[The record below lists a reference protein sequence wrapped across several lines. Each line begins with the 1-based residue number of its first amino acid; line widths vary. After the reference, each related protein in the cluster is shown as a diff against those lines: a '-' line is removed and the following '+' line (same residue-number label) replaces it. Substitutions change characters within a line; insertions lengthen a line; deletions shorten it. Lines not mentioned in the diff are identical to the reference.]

1 MEAQSNSN
9 TAEGVGNDGGAVG
22 MDGSAAALSS
32 AAIGNGSI
40 EFDTSSGIPEA
51 EQRDI
56 LAGIESITVKNRL
69 SLSEEQKDL
78 LVKGKIR
85 AKRGGLRFPLI
96 VNITALVLLAA
107 AIFILYTFHNKDEAE
122 IREGRTIYNS
132 AERALIREIRRETA
146 RELEE
151 KEKEIYLIASKLTGV
166 DAELQELYSNNQELT
181 AEQRAIEQN
190 LHRLQEEYRGS
201 LGLLQNERSQILEAS
216 RVREAGLRTQ
226 LEERTSELTAVSEQ
240 NRAARAEL
248 ERLSSD
254 QEKTAAIEAQL
265 SARYATAAAQI
276 FMDKLSDGRDSLA
289 KIREFLNTPSFQ
301 SVPTF
306 QLRKE
311 LYLASVDALER
322 MINKTNETENALAE
336 GNAAIG
342 EYEKQVADLQSQR
355 TRREEEAAKLSRDLT
370 AAESRTAALQDQV
383 SSQQRT
389 LNERD
394 SAIANLQSE
403 KTTLTQQV
411 TARDST
417 IANLQSERTA
427 LTQTVTARENTINE
441 LRSENTAQA
450 ASIESLNAQLANIRQ
465 TLQSLT
471 Q

>member
-1 MEAQSNSN
+1 
-9 TAEGVGNDGGAVG
+9 
-22 MDGSAAALSS
+22 
-32 AAIGNGSI
+32 
-40 EFDTSSGIPEA
+40 
-51 EQRDI
+51 
-56 LAGIESITVKNRL
+56 
-69 SLSEEQKDL
+69 
-78 LVKGKIR
+78 
-85 AKRGGLRFPLI
+85 
-96 VNITALVLLAA
+96 
-107 AIFILYTFHNKDEAE
+107 HNKDEAE

-151 KEKEIYLIASKLTGV
+151 KEKEISLIASKLTGV

-248 ERLSSD
+248 ERLSID

-322 MINKTNETENALAE
+322 MINKTHETENALAE

-342 EYEKQVADLQSQR
+342 EYEKQVASLDERVADLNRNLAASAAQGAEQSRQI
-355 TRREEEAAKLSRDLT
+355 REY
-370 AAESRTAALQDQV
+370 ESRTAALQDQV

-403 KTTLTQQV
+403 KAALTQQV

-417 IANLQSERTA
+417 IN
-427 LTQTVTARENTINE
+427 V
-441 LRSENTAQA
+441 
-450 ASIESLNAQLANIRQ
+450 LNAQNRTRAEEITSLNNRVN
-465 TLQSLT
+465 TLNQAHQSEVQALESQIQALRT
-471 Q
+471 QLQAYTGNASEQFYFTH